1 MELLERDLADW
12 EPLAIEWHQGY
23 GFVQGELLGDAQA
36 RDTYILLSPEGKAP
50 QVVAEEAAAGGF
62 WPTPLIPGEP
72 VWRHRR
78 NRHLLADARCVFYCQ
93 PHYDGRYG
101 FQALLALPFQFR
113 EPLHSLLHGYWR
125 DRLTLYFFT
134 DYDVRAMQDVQHE
147 AFALLEQDLPEG
159 GVPAPLYTD
168 GVGLFLYGRRVA
180 NAGDQV
186 RATNC
191 RAYQVVNGQVCRG
204 FTPLHQ
210 KDGSPLPI
218 ANPEGFHQVAGR
230 WFSDGQSIIVQAQQ
244 GSSVSYEYFYRIDD
258 VDLAS
263 FTVLNE
269 RYAKDARRAYY
280 ITGRTIRNV
289 GEFRLVKEQ
298 YPQFDAG
305 GRVVAS
311 TESDD
316 RYFAVDEQHVYAAGT
331 RLRGAHGPSFRSL
344 GFNHYCDQ
352 QRAYL
357 GKQPLEL
364 EVDSLVVAKLY
375 RGEGEYA
382 PVLVGDRHGP
392 LNAGGVLNNAMFEQW
407 APYFAA
413 HPEREDDWW
422 HRMQAQRE
430 QPEAE
435 EDPAS
440 LRDIGQGFSLGRS
453 VYFQGN
459 KIEGL
464 DAASFRLLNES
475 LCGDAN
481 GLYRID
487 YYSRANMAA
496 ERFSAQPVEHFRFLD
511 EVYITDGKAVFKHW
525 IHYHLPELLRKADL
539 ATFETFG
546 HGWARDASAVYCYGE
561 IKKHLNPAT
570 TRFLGSYAFSPELMS
585 WAGKPLDVEFTM
597 DEVSV
602 PHPEFLQLGTR
613 KLFCGRRP
621 QSAKRIDLPTLEFL
635 DGKFAR
641 DKRTFYR
648 YERDVGLTETSE
660 DEYRQALAKAGETSK
675 K

>member
-12 EPLAIEWHQGY
+12 EPLELEWHQG
-23 GFVQGELLGDAQA
+23 FAFLEGELLGDAQV
-36 RDTYILLSPEGKAP
+36 RDTYTLISPQGKAP
-50 QVVAEEAAAGGF
+50 KTVVEEAIAQQC
-62 WPTPLIPGEP
+62 WPTPLIPGQP

-78 NRHLLADARCVFYCQ
+78 QPHLLADARWVFYRL
-93 PHYDGRYG
+93 PAYDGRRG
-101 FQALLALPFQFR
+101 FQVLQALPFQFR
-113 EPLHSLLHGYWR
+113 EPLHSLGNRYWR
-125 DRLTLYFFT
+125 DRLTLYYFH
-134 DYDVRAMQDVQHE
+134 DYTVHAVQGVRHAE
-147 AFALLEQDLPEG
+147 FALLEQDLPEG
-159 GVPAPLYTD
+159 AVASPLYSD
-168 GVGLFLYGRRVA
+168 GVNLFLSGSRVA
-180 NAGDQV
+180 SAGDQV
-186 RATNC
+186 RATNSAGY
-191 RAYQVVNGQVCRG
+191 RLVNGQVCCG
-204 FTPLHQ
+204 FKPLHQ
-210 KDGSPLPI
+210 KDGSLLPI
-218 ANPEGFHQVAGR
+218 ANPEGFHRVNGR

-244 GSSVSYEYFYRIDD
+244 GSSASYEYFYSIDD
-258 VDLAS
+258 VDLES

-298 YPQFDAG
+298 YPQFDAS
-305 GRVVAS
+305 GRLVAS

-375 RGEGEYA
+375 RGEDEYA
-382 PVLVGDRHGP
+382 PVLVGDRYGP
-392 LNAGGVLNNAMFEQW
+392 LNSGGVLNNAMFEQW

-413 HPEREDDWW
+413 HPERQDYWW

-464 DAASFRLLNES
+464 DTASFRLLNES

-481 GLYRID
+481 GLYLLD
-487 YYSRANMAA
+487 YQENDNMGA

-648 YERDVGLTETSE
+648 YERDLGLTETSE

-675 K
+675 

>member
-12 EPLAIEWHQGY
+12 EPLELEWHQG
-23 GFVQGELLGDAQA
+23 FAFLEGELLGDAQV
-36 RDTYILLSPEGKAP
+36 RDTYTLISPQGKAP
-50 QVVAEEAAAGGF
+50 KTVVEEAIAQQC
-62 WPTPLIPGEP
+62 WPTPLIPGQP

-78 NRHLLADARCVFYCQ
+78 QPHLLADARWVFYRL
-93 PHYDGRYG
+93 PHYDGRHG
-101 FQALLALPFQFR
+101 FQVLQALPFQFR
-113 EPLHSLLHGYWR
+113 EPLHSLGNRYWR
-125 DRLTLYFFT
+125 DRLTLYYFHHYT
-134 DYDVRAMQDVQHE
+134 VHAVQGVRHAE
-147 AFALLEQDLPEG
+147 FALLEQDLPEG
-159 GVPAPLYTD
+159 AVASPLYSD
-168 GVGLFLYGRRVA
+168 GVNLFLHGSRVA
-180 NAGDQV
+180 SAGDQV
-186 RATNC
+186 RATNSAGY
-191 RAYQVVNGQVCRG
+191 RLVNGQVCCG
-204 FTPLHQ
+204 FKPLHQ
-210 KDGSPLPI
+210 KDGSLLPI
-218 ANPEGFHQVAGR
+218 ANPEGFHRVNGR

-244 GSSVSYEYFYRIDD
+244 GSSASYEYFYSIDD
-258 VDLAS
+258 VDLES

-298 YPQFDAG
+298 YPQFDAS
-305 GRVVAS
+305 GRLVAS

-364 EVDSLVVAKLY
+364 EVESLVVAKLY
-375 RGEGEYA
+375 RGEDEYA

-392 LNAGGVLNNAMFEQW
+392 LNSGGVLNNAMFEQW

-413 HPEREDDWW
+413 HPERQDYWW

-435 EDPAS
+435 EDPAN

-464 DAASFRLLNES
+464 DAASFRLFNEI
-475 LCGDAN
+475 LCGDVN
-481 GLYRID
+481 GLYRVD
-487 YYSRANMAA
+487 FYSKANMTA
-496 ERFSAQPVEHFRFLD
+496 ERFSAQPVECFRFLD
-511 EVYITDGKAVFKHW
+511 EAYITDGKAVFKYW
-525 IHYHLPELLRKADL
+525 NHYHLPELLRKADL

-648 YERDVGLTETSE
+648 YERDLGLTETSE
-660 DEYRQALAKAGETSK
+660 DEYRQALAKAGETLK
-675 K
+675 

>member
-12 EPLAIEWHQGY
+12 EPLELEWHQG
-23 GFVQGELLGDAQA
+23 FAFLEGELLGDAQV
-36 RDTYILLSPEGKAP
+36 RDTYTLISPQGKAP
-50 QVVAEEAAAGGF
+50 KTVVEEAIAQQC
-62 WPTPLIPGEP
+62 WPTPLIPGQP

-78 NRHLLADARCVFYCQ
+78 QPHLLADARWVFYRL
-93 PHYDGRYG
+93 PAYDGRRG
-101 FQALLALPFQFR
+101 FQVLQALPFQFR
-113 EPLHSLLHGYWR
+113 EPLHSLGNRYWR
-125 DRLTLYFFT
+125 DRLTLYYFH
-134 DYDVRAMQDVQHE
+134 DYTVHAVQGVRHAE
-147 AFALLEQDLPEG
+147 FALLEQDLPEG
-159 GVPAPLYTD
+159 AVASPLYSD
-168 GVGLFLYGRRVA
+168 GVNLFLSGSRVA
-180 NAGDQV
+180 SAGDQV
-186 RATNC
+186 RATNSAGY
-191 RAYQVVNGQVCRG
+191 RLVNGQVCCG
-204 FTPLHQ
+204 FKPLHQ
-210 KDGSPLPI
+210 KDGSLLPI
-218 ANPEGFHQVAGR
+218 ANPEGFHRVNGR

-244 GSSVSYEYFYRIDD
+244 GSSASYEYFYSIDD
-258 VDLAS
+258 VDLES

-298 YPQFDAG
+298 YPQFDAS
-305 GRVVAS
+305 GRLVAS

-375 RGEGEYA
+375 RGEDEYA

-392 LNAGGVLNNAMFEQW
+392 LNSGGVLNNAMFEQW

-413 HPEREDDWW
+413 HPERQDYWW

-481 GLYRID
+481 GLYLLD
-487 YYSRANMAA
+487 YQENDNMGA

-648 YERDVGLTETSE
+648 YERDLGLTETSE

-675 K
+675 

>member
-12 EPLAIEWHQGY
+12 EPLELEWHQG
-23 GFVQGELLGDAQA
+23 FAFLEGELLGDAQV
-36 RDTYILLSPEGKAP
+36 RDTYTLISPQGKAP
-50 QVVAEEAAAGGF
+50 KTVVEEAIAQQC
-62 WPTPLIPGEP
+62 WPTPLIPGQP

-78 NRHLLADARCVFYCQ
+78 QPHLLADARWVFYRL
-93 PHYDGRYG
+93 PAYDGRRG
-101 FQALLALPFQFR
+101 FQVLQALPFQFR
-113 EPLHSLLHGYWR
+113 EPLHSLGNRYWR
-125 DRLTLYFFT
+125 DRLTLYYFH
-134 DYDVRAMQDVQHE
+134 DYTVHAVQGVRHAE
-147 AFALLEQDLPEG
+147 FALLEQDLPEG
-159 GVPAPLYTD
+159 AVASPLYSD
-168 GVGLFLYGRRVA
+168 GVNLFLSGSRVA
-180 NAGDQV
+180 SAGDQV
-186 RATNC
+186 RATNSAGY
-191 RAYQVVNGQVCRG
+191 RLVNGQVCCG
-204 FTPLHQ
+204 FKPLHR
-210 KDGSPLPI
+210 KDGSLLPI
-218 ANPEGFHQVAGR
+218 ANPEGFHRVNGR

-244 GSSVSYEYFYRIDD
+244 GSSASYEYFYSIDD
-258 VDLAS
+258 VDLES

-298 YPQFDAG
+298 YPQFDAS
-305 GRVVAS
+305 GRLVAS

-357 GKQPLEL
+357 GKQPLDL
-364 EVDSLVVAKLY
+364 EADSLVVAKLY
-375 RGEGEYA
+375 RGEDEYA

-392 LNAGGVLNNAMFEQW
+392 LNSGGVLNNAMFEQW

-413 HPEREDDWW
+413 HPERQDYWW

-435 EDPAS
+435 EDPAN

-464 DAASFRLLNES
+464 DAASFRLFNEI
-475 LCGDAN
+475 LCGDVN
-481 GLYRID
+481 GLYRVD
-487 YYSRANMAA
+487 FYSKANMTA
-496 ERFSAQPVEHFRFLD
+496 ERFSAQPVECFRFLD
-511 EVYITDGKAVFKHW
+511 EAYITDGKAVFKYW
-525 IHYHLPELLRKADL
+525 NHYHLPELLRKADL
-539 ATFETFG
+539 ATFETFS

-648 YERDVGLTETSE
+648 YERDLGLTETSE

-675 K
+675 